1 MFWDGVEPQGRK
13 ASSGSLLRTMTWIM
27 DGISSQ
33 QSSALSRSS
42 ASIGSKINVAVLGKV
57 QDQQK
62 AEGEAAV
69 RLIES
74 ARLAKEPGKGGR
86 LDVRG

>member
-1 MFWDGVEPQGRK
+1 MFWDGVAPQRGK
-13 ASSGSLLRTMTWIM
+13 PSSGAPGWTMTSPM

>member
-1 MFWDGVEPQGRK
+1 
-13 ASSGSLLRTMTWIM
+13 MTSPM

-33 QSSALSRSS
+33 NAGALSRSS

-69 RLIES
+69 RLIDS
-74 ARLAKEPGKGGR
+74 ARLAKEPGKGER

>member
-1 MFWDGVEPQGRK
+1 
-13 ASSGSLLRTMTWIM
+13 M

>member
-1 MFWDGVEPQGRK
+1 
-13 ASSGSLLRTMTWIM
+13 MTWIM

-33 QSSALSRSS
+33 QSSALSRAS

>member
-1 MFWDGVEPQGRK
+1 
-13 ASSGSLLRTMTWIM
+13 MTWIM

>member
-1 MFWDGVEPQGRK
+1 
-13 ASSGSLLRTMTWIM
+13 MTWIM

-69 RLIES
+69 RLIDS
-74 ARLAKEPGKGGR
+74 ARLSKEPGKGGR